1 MKMHKR
7 IIYRY
12 AGIVCVLFT
21 ILACKTPVLVQKNE
35 SARVPGSYTALA
47 ADSVNSGKI
56 NWRTYFKDP
65 HLRALIDTALAN
77 NQELK
82 ITLQEIE
89 IAKNEVRARKGEYMP
104 FVNLKAGLG
113 LDKGARYT
121 SKGAVEHGVEIKPGK
136 ELPDPIG
143 DYNVGAFATWE
154 LDVWHKLRNARKSAA
169 TRYLA
174 TIEGKNFMVTNLV
187 AEIAN
192 SYYELLALDNELEI
206 INQNIEIQTN
216 ALTTVKLLKNS
227 TRSNE
232 LAVMRFQAQ
241 VLKTQAMQYDIQQK
255 IVETENV
262 INFLTGRFPQHVER
276 SSEGIEKLFPEVTR
290 LGLPADILANRP
302 DIKKAELE
310 LAANKLD
317 VQVAKAR
324 FYPSFGLSAGIG
336 LQAFNPVY
344 LVKPQSALFNLAG
357 DMVAPLIN
365 KNAITADYLNA
376 NARQIQSVY
385 EYERSILSGYI
396 EVVNQLS
403 KIKNLESKYELKEQ
417 EVDALT
423 KSITV
428 SNNLFKSARADYMEV
443 LLTQREALESKFELI
458 ETKMLRMNAMVNMYK
473 ALGGGWEK

>member
-1 MKMHKR
+1 MYKK
-7 IIYRY
+7 IIYKY
-12 AGIVCVLFT
+12 AGAACILFG
-21 ILACKTPVLVQKNE
+21 ILACKTPALVQKNG
-35 SARVPGSYTALA
+35 SQHLPGSYADPA
-47 ADSVNSGKI
+47 ADSASSAKI
-56 NWRTYFKDP
+56 NWRGYFKDP
-65 HLRALIDTALAN
+65 FLQALIDTALAN
-77 NQELK
+77 NQELN
-82 ITLQEIE
+82 ITLQEME
-89 IAKNEVRARKGEYMP
+89 IAKNEIRARKGEYLP
-104 FVNLKAGLG
+104 FVNVRGGNG

-121 SKGAVEHGVEIKPGK
+121 SKGAVEERAEIKPGK
-136 ELPDPIG
+136 ELPDPIQ
-143 DYNVGAFATWE
+143 DYSIGLFATWE
-154 LDVWHKLRNARKSAA
+154 LDVWHKLRNARKAA
-169 TRYLA
+169 GIRYLA
-174 TIEGKNFMVTNLV
+174 TVEGKNFMVTNLV

-241 VLKTQAMQYDIQQK
+241 VLKTRAMQYDIQQK
-255 IVETENV
+255 IVETENTLNLLV
-262 INFLTGRFPQHVER
+262 GRFPQRVER
-276 SSEGIEKLFPEVTR
+276 SSGGIENLFPEISR
-290 LGLPADILANRP
+290 QGIPADLLANRP
-302 DIKKAELE
+302 DIRKAELE
-310 LAANKLD
+310 LAANKID

-344 LVKPQSALFNLAG
+344 LVKPQSILYNLAG

-365 KNAITADYLNA
+365 KNAITAGYLNA
-376 NARQIQSVY
+376 NAKQIQSVY
-385 EYERSILSGYI
+385 EYERTVLSGYI

-423 KSITV
+423 KSIDV

-458 ETKMLRMNAMVNMYK
+458 ETKVLRMNAMVNMYK
-473 ALGGGWEK
+473 ALGGGWER